1 MSEGVIIPMS
11 VKDDRIIQQAN
22 ETDEPIFVLRAK
34 DLLSVLA
41 LQAYIDFLEKYE
53 ANDAPILVE
62 AVDRLNE
69 FREWQKA
76 NPGKVKLPD

>member
-1 MSEGVIIPMS
+1 MS

>member
-1 MSEGVIIPMS
+1 MREGVIIPMS
-11 VKDDRIIQQAN
+11 VKDDRIIQQAH

-34 DLLSVLA
+34 DLLSTLA
-41 LQAYIDFLEKYE
+41 IGEYINFLERYVPG
-53 ANDAPILVE
+53 DSPILIE

-69 FREWQKA
+69 FREWQKT